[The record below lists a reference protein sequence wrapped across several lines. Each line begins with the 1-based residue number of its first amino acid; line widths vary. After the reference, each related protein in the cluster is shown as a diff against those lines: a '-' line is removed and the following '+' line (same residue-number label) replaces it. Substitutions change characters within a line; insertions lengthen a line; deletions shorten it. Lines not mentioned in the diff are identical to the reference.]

1 MDINSNSFKKDFSED
16 NTNFVIF
23 LNRSI
28 KAVIPSLIP
37 CGFLIGAITLL
48 KGVRNSRPDMPL
60 IGRSQTYFFYS
71 IRVADKYPK
80 LMEKFL

>member
-1 MDINSNSFKKDFSED
+1 MDINSNLFKKHFSED

-60 IGRSQTYFFYS
+60 IGSSQIYFFTVLV
-71 IRVADKYPK
+71 RVADKYPN
-80 LMEKFL
+80 LVE

>member
-1 MDINSNSFKKDFSED
+1 MDINSNSFEKDFSED

-28 KAVIPSLIP
+28 RAVIPSLIP

-48 KGVRNSRPDMPL
+48 KGVRSSRPDMPL
-60 IGRSQTYFFYS
+60 IGRSQTYFF
-71 IRVADKYPK
+71 IVLVRVADKYPK
-80 LMEKFL
+80 LVE